1 MEPRTFLSSR
11 FRILP
16 CIGSGSTGDV
26 YEAIDREHGARVAL
40 KALRHLLPHAITRF
54 EHVDQRGVHDHT
66 ARRRASRSR
75 NGAPGT
81 SKQVR
86 KRDEMPP

>member
-11 FRILP
+11 FRILR

-26 YEAIDREHGARVAL
+26 YEAIDRDHGARVAL

-66 ARRRASRSR
+66 ARRREPLAER
-75 NGAPGT
+75 GAG
-81 SKQVR
+81 
-86 KRDEMPP
+86 DEQTGPEA